1 MSFYSTT
8 FAMFFAAVVTLCY
21 LSPQGRRVPVLLGAS
36 ALFYI
41 SFNPQYIFVLLALI
55 AVDYCAGLLIE
66 RAESGH
72 AKRAWLAVSLAM
84 NLGFMAAFKYS
95 PGVTGRSLGVI
106 PVGLSFHTFQAMA
119 YTIEVY
125 RGRQRAERSFPVYA
139 LYVMFF
145 PQLAAGPIE
154 RPQDLLPQFRE
165 PHAFRYANA
174 VAGLQLMTW
183 GMFQK
188 YVVADR
194 LSRIVDVVY
203 NGQARFPGPLVAFAA
218 VCFSFQMLCD
228 FSGYSD
234 IALGA
239 AQVLGFRL
247 TRNFN
252 APFHADSMAEYWKRW
267 HITLS
272 TWMRD
277 YVFFPLCGRRPRM
290 PRICGSIMLVFLAN
304 GLWHGARWNYLI
316 SGLLHGT
323 YRVIE
328 LLAGRAMS
336 RAGWTLSAIWSG
348 PVRIART
355 MLVFSLMTF
364 AFLFFRGDSLPQTL
378 HVVALLFSGWGA
390 LANPA
395 ALAAQ
400 FASDGLTPL
409 YLLSAAGLIAAIE
422 AVELFRTAGP
432 LRPRIAALPVGRR
445 WSLYYAAVAALL
457 LFGRQNGRQFIYF
470 RF

>member
-1 MSFYSTT
+1 MSFYSAA
-8 FAMFFAAVVTLCY
+8 FAIFFAVVVTLYY
-21 LSPQGRRVPVLLGAS
+21 LAPQGGRVPTLLAAS

-41 SFNPQYIFVLLALI
+41 SFNPQYIFILLALI
-55 AVDYCAGLLIE
+55 AVDYSAGLLIE
-66 RAESGH
+66 RAESKH
-72 AKRAWLAVSLAM
+72 AKGAWLALSVAA

-95 PGVTGRSLGVI
+95 PGVTGRSLGAI
-106 PVGLSFHTFQAMA
+106 PLGLSFHTFQAMA

-125 RGRQRAERSFPVYA
+125 RGRRAERSFAVYA

-145 PQLAAGPIE
+145 PQMAAGPIE

-165 PHAFRYANA
+165 RRPFEYAH
-174 VAGLQLMTW
+174 
-183 GMFQK
+183 
-188 YVVADR
+188 
-194 LSRIVDVVY
+194 LS
-203 NGQARFPGPLVAFAA
+203 GPLVAFAA
-218 VCFSFQMLCD
+218 VCFSFQMFSD
-228 FSGYSD
+228 FAGYSN

-267 HITLS
+267 HITFS

-290 PRICGSIMLVFLAN
+290 LRICASIMLVFLAN

-323 YRVIE
+323 YRVTE

-336 RAGWTLSAIWSG
+336 RAGWTLNAMWNR
-348 PVRIART
+348 PMKIART

-364 AFLFFRGDSLPQTL
+364 AFLFFRGESLGQTL
-378 HVVALLFSGWGA
+378 HVIALLVSGWGK
-390 LANPA
+390 LVNPA
-395 ALAAQ
+395 ALATELANVNL
-400 FASDGLTPL
+400 SPI
-409 YLLSAAGLIAAIE
+409 YLLSAVGLIAVME
-422 AVELFRTAGP
+422 AVQFLRSARP
-432 LRPRIAALPVGRR
+432 LRPRVAALPAWGR
-445 WSLYYAAVAALL
+445 WSLYYASVVAVLQFA
-457 LFGRQNGRQFIYF
+457 QHNSRQFIYF

>member
-1 MSFYSTT
+1 M
-8 FAMFFAAVVTLCY
+8 AA
-21 LSPQGRRVPVLLGAS
+21 
-36 ALFYI
+36 
-41 SFNPQYIFVLLALI
+41 
-55 AVDYCAGLLIE
+55 
-66 RAESGH
+66 
-72 AKRAWLAVSLAM
+72 

-95 PGVTGRSLGVI
+95 PGVTGRSLGAI
-106 PVGLSFHTFQAMA
+106 PLGLSFHTFQAMA

-125 RGRQRAERSFPVYA
+125 RGRRAERSFAVYA

-145 PQLAAGPIE
+145 PQMAAGPIE

-165 PHAFRYANA
+165 RRPFEYANA

-188 YVVADR
+188 YVAADR
-194 LSRIVDVVY
+194 LSAIVDAVY
-203 NGQARFPGPLVAFAA
+203 NGNAHLSGPLVAFAA
-218 VCFSFQMLCD
+218 VCFSFQMFSD
-228 FSGYSD
+228 FAGYSN

-267 HITLS
+267 HITFS

-290 PRICGSIMLVFLAN
+290 LRICASIMLVFLAN

-323 YRVIE
+323 YRVTE

-336 RAGWTLSAIWSG
+336 RAGWTLNAMWNR
-348 PVRIART
+348 PMKIART

-364 AFLFFRGDSLPQTL
+364 AFLFFRGESLGQTL
-378 HVVALLFSGWGA
+378 HVIALLVSGWGK
-390 LANPA
+390 LVNPA
-395 ALAAQ
+395 ALATELANVNL
-400 FASDGLTPL
+400 SPV
-409 YLLSAAGLIAAIE
+409 YLLSAVGLIAVME
-422 AVELFRTAGP
+422 AVQFLRSARP
-432 LRPRIAALPVGRR
+432 LRPRVAALPAWGR
-445 WSLYYAAVAALL
+445 WSLYYASVVAVLQFA
-457 LFGRQNGRQFIYF
+457 QHNSRQFIYF